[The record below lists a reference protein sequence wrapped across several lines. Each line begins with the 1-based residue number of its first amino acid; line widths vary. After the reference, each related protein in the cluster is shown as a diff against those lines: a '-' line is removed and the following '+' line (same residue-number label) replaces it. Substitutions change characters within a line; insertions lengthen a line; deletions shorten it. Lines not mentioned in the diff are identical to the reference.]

1 MNLFLERL
9 PLRIA
14 ALAGLLVGAV
24 SLARGI
30 DLWMGL
36 LRAGAAFLVFGLM
49 GLALRSILLP
59 GGPSISE
66 DGPKGT
72 LLDQTTPPM
81 TPGDLTDADPPSA
94 NSERP

>member
-30 DLWMGL
+30 DLWIGL
-36 LRAGAAFLVFGLM
+36 LRAGVAFLVFGLL

-59 GGPSISE
+59 GGPPAGAN
-66 DGPKGT
+66 GPKGT

-81 TPGDLTDADPPSA
+81 TPGDLTDADAPGA

>member
-24 SLARGI
+24 SLAGQV
-30 DLWMGL
+30 DLWVCL
-36 LRAGAAFLVFGLM
+36 LRAGAAFVSFGLM
-49 GLALRSILLP
+49 GLGLRAVLLP
-59 GGPSISE
+59 GGPPDSG
-66 DGPKGT
+66 DGSKGT
-72 LLDQTTPPM
+72 LLDQTTPPL
-81 TPGDLTDADPPSA
+81 TPDDLTDADKPGA